1 MKQLNKVQ
9 KISLYGLLFAT
20 LLFVLWLLCGMP
32 RFSAQ
37 SAYHRIEQRQML
49 EPGTLLGR
57 WESNQIYH
65 PSPGPNSGAWR
76 THLMAG
82 VTDSHLRMTL
92 LEQRGIRWNS
102 PNKLVS
108 FPLEAY
114 TFGVLPWDGP
124 QSLGEANWA
133 GACGFLYT
141 KEPYARGEAT
151 LTVGETIFRGKF
163 VPDAGELSFFSFPGL
178 YDTRETMSQMELL
191 AIRLQGTPVFSDISA
206 PNISLEL
213 VLFDAHGGEITR
225 MVKHYPA
232 G

>member
-1 MKQLNKVQ
+1 MKQLNKAQ
-9 KISLYGLLFAT
+9 RLGLYGLLFAA

-32 RFSAQ
+32 RLSAQ
-37 SAYHRIEQRQML
+37 SAFRRVEQRQLL
-49 EPGTLLGR
+49 EHGTLLGR

-102 PNKLVS
+102 PNRLVS
-108 FPLEAY
+108 FPLEPY

-124 QSLGEANWA
+124 KSLGEANRE

-141 KEPYARGEAT
+141 KQSYARGEAT
-151 LTVGETIFRGKF
+151 LTVGETIFRGEV

-191 AIRLQGTPVFSDISA
+191 AIRLQGIPVISDRPA
-206 PNISLEL
+206 LHISLEL
-213 VLFDAHGGEITR
+213 VLFDEHDGEIAR